1 MGKTLTFYTN
11 PQSRA
16 RITRWMLEETGLPY
30 GEVVLD
36 FGTTMKA
43 PAYLAVNPMGKVP
56 AIRHGDVVVTENAAI
71 CAYLADLV
79 PEKGL
84 APPPGSPQ
92 RGSYYRWLFF
102 LAGPVESLLTAKEA
116 GALAR
121 PLSAGYGAEADLLRT
136 LEQAVA
142 GRRHLVGEHFTTADL
157 LMAAFLGY
165 YMMIGA
171 LEKKPAFTA
180 FAQLHAARPAAVAA
194 NARDNELAAAHPSHA
209 QPQGA

>member
-30 GEVVLD
+30 EEVVLE
-36 FGTTMKA
+36 FGAAMKSPGYVA
-43 PAYLAVNPMGKVP
+43 INPMGKVP

-79 PEKGL
+79 PGKGL
-84 APPPGSPQ
+84 APPPGSPE

-102 LAGPVESLLTAKEA
+102 LAGPVESLLTAKHA
-116 GALAR
+116 GALAA
-121 PLSAGYGAEADLLRT
+121 PLSAGYGTEEDVLRT

-142 GRRHLVGEHFTTADL
+142 GREHLAGDRFTAADL
-157 LMAAFLGY
+157 MMAAFLGY
-165 YMMIGA
+165 YMMIG
-171 LEKKPAFTA
+171 LIEKRPAFTA
-180 FAQLHAARPAAVAA
+180 FAQLHASRPAAIAA
-194 NARDNELAAAHPSHA
+194 NARDNELAARAGT
-209 QPQGA
+209 PQGQEG

>member
-30 GEVVLD
+30 EEVVLE
-36 FGTTMKA
+36 FGAAMKS
-43 PAYLAVNPMGKVP
+43 PQYLAINPMGKVP

-79 PEKGL
+79 PGKGL
-84 APPPGSPQ
+84 APPPGSPE

-102 LAGPVESLLTAKEA
+102 LAGPVESLLTAKHA
-116 GALAR
+116 GALAA
-121 PLSAGYGAEADLLRT
+121 PLSAGYGTEEDVLRT

-142 GRRHLVGEHFTTADL
+142 GREHLAGDRFTAADL
-157 LMAAFLGY
+157 MMAAFLGY
-165 YMMIGA
+165 YMMIG
-171 LEKKPAFTA
+171 LIEKRPAFTA
-180 FAQLHAARPAAVAA
+180 FAQLHASRPAAIAA
-194 NARDNELAAAHPSHA
+194 NARDNELAARAGT
-209 QPQGA
+209 PQGQEG